1 MKRWAIGMPDPAAVE
16 ALEKGSDLSRL
27 CCMTL
32 VSSGCISLEQ
42 AKQRIGCD
50 SLSDPS
56 LISDMQEAAD
66 LLLSAIDEGK
76 RICVYGD
83 YDCDGVMATVILYSY
98 LFETGADV
106 IWRIPERSE
115 GYGLNRHAIEE
126 MHEDGVALIVT
137 VDNGISAIEEAA
149 YIHEL
154 GMELI
159 VTDHHQPG
167 ADLPDALAVVDAHR
181 EDNYSPFRLYCGA
194 GIALLL
200 VAAMNDGDTD
210 MALEQFG
217 DLAAI
222 ATVADIVSLT
232 GENRYLVQMGLDY
245 LENTERP
252 GLIALR
258 EVSGL
263 DKKKLTASSVAFGL
277 APRINAAGRLA
288 SPKLAARLMLCEDPA
303 EARKLAAEV
312 NALNTERKAQGEQI
326 VHAIRAQIAQ
336 EPRLIHERV
345 LLFSGEGWNAGIIGI
360 AAARMQDKYGKPC
373 FIISTENG
381 VGHGSARAF
390 GSFSVFD
397 CLTYC
402 DDLLEKY
409 GGHPGAGGFTIK
421 TENISAFEQRIAEY
435 AAKKHPVMP
444 VMELRSTCVLKRDM
458 LTTDAIR
465 SLSQLEPFG
474 TDNPE
479 PVFVAEN
486 VRIRDVRPVAEGAHT
501 KLSVEVDGVSCVAML
516 FRTSPESSG
525 LKPGDNVH
533 MMVQTSVNTWNG
545 TESISLIVQ
554 DHRTSGISQSRMLSA
569 IAAYDA
575 YRRGESLPPAY
586 YQAIAP
592 TREECITVYKAVPV
606 NGIRIDRLA
615 LQLYQQQINYCK
627 LRICLDIFAELRLAS
642 IEDGET
648 SVKRL
653 PAQKVD
659 LQRSEILKTVTALA
673 KEDTSN
679 G

>member
-1 MKRWAIGMPDPAAVE
+1 MKKWTIGTPDPAAVE

-32 VSSGCISLEQ
+32 VSGGCLSLEQ
-42 AKQRIGCD
+42 AKQRIGCEA
-50 SLSDPS
+50 LSDPS
-56 LISDMQEAAD
+56 LICDMQDAAE
-66 LLLSAIDEGK
+66 LLLAAIDEGK

-106 IWRIPERSE
+106 TWRIPERAE
-115 GYGLNRHAIEE
+115 GYGLNRQAIEE
-126 MHEDGVALIVT
+126 LHADGVGLIVT
-137 VDNGISAIEEAA
+137 VDNGISSIEEAA
-149 YIHEL
+149 YIREL

-167 ADLPDALAVVDAHR
+167 AELPDALAVVDAHR

-194 GIALLL
+194 GVALLL
-200 VAAMNDGDTD
+200 VAAMNEGDTA

-217 DLAAI
+217 DLAAV
-222 ATVADIVSLT
+222 ATIGDIVSLT
-232 GENRYLVQMGLDY
+232 SENRYLVQMGLDY

-252 GLIALR
+252 GLITLR

-263 DKKKLTASSVAFGL
+263 AQKKLTATNVAFGL
-277 APRINAAGRLA
+277 VPRINAAGRLA
-288 SPKLAARLMLCEDPA
+288 SPKLAVELMLCEDPVRARELA
-303 EARKLAAEV
+303 EEINK
-312 NALNTERKAQGEQI
+312 LNTERKAQGEQI
-326 VHAIRAQIAQ
+326 IHAIRTQIAA
-336 EPRLIHERV
+336 EPRRIHERV

-373 FIISTENG
+373 FIISTADG

-390 GSFSVFD
+390 GDFSVFG
-397 CLTYC
+397 CLTCC
-402 DDLLEKY
+402 DDLLVKY

-421 TENISAFEQRIAEY
+421 AENIPAFAQRVQEY
-435 AAKKHPVMP
+435 AAKNHPVMP
-444 VMELRSTCVLKRDM
+444 VMELRSAGVLRRDM
-458 LTTDAIR
+458 LTSEVIR

-486 VRIRDVRPVAEGAHT
+486 VRIRDVRPVGDGTHT
-501 KLSVEVDGVSCVAML
+501 RLSVVADGVPCDAMV
-516 FRTSPESSG
+516 FRTSPESTG
-525 LKPGDNVH
+525 LKPGDVVH
-533 MMVQTSVNTWNG
+533 MMVRPSVNVWNG
-545 TESISLIVQ
+545 TESISLIVE

-575 YRRGESLPPAY
+575 YRRGEALPSPY
-586 YQAIAP
+586 YKAIAP
-592 TREECITVYKAVPV
+592 SREECVAVYQAVPV
-606 NGIRIDRLA
+606 KGIRIDRLA
-615 LQLYQQQINYCK
+615 IQVYAQQINYCK
-627 LRICLDIFAELRLAS
+627 LRICLDCFAELGLVA

-648 SVKRL
+648 TVRRL
-653 PAQKVD
+653 PAQRVD
-659 LQRSEILKTVTALA
+659 LQQSEILKTVTALA